1 MERESQL
8 SLSPL
13 LQLSSN
19 INVAPHLPSISS
31 VTEVKIALS
40 ISLHTQ
46 KTLSPESKGRY
57 SRFPLYSCPWPRI
70 MSSAIEIG
78 LLSLCGARLGSPS
91 GKLRQIPRS
100 NYASLTRSTEYK
112 ILTPL
117 LVYALEKRRRSDE
130 GKGSTRPQNLIPINR
145 VFLFL
150 KSVRLKHRHHQ
161 GQPINMIYPQARFT
175 QWVFVNVW

>member
-19 INVAPHLPSISS
+19 INVAPHLPSVSS

-78 LLSLCGARLGSPS
+78 LLSLCGARLGFPS

-100 NYASLTRSTEYK
+100 SYASLTRSTEYK
-112 ILTPL
+112 IFTSL
-117 LVYALEKRRRSDE
+117 LVNALEKDADQTRGRGQQLPKLSRRH
-130 GKGSTRPQNLIPINR
+130 L
-145 VFLFL
+145 
-150 KSVRLKHRHHQ
+150 
-161 GQPINMIYPQARFT
+161 
-175 QWVFVNVW
+175 